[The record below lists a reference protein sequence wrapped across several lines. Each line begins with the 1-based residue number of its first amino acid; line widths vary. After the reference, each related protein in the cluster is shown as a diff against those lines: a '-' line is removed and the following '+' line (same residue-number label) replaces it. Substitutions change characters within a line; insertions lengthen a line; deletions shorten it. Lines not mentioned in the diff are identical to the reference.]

1 MIHFIRPQ
9 WLLAL
14 IPLALL
20 LYFLWRR
27 RAAVSAWQG
36 YIAPHLAGLLM
47 AGDNRIK
54 ANKGLWLLAASWFIA
69 TLALAGPAFDK
80 EPMPVFSAGGGRVL
94 VMDMSVSMFATDLVP
109 NRVTQAKFRA
119 TDLIEALPEGDTGL
133 IAYAG
138 DAFVISPL
146 TRDKST
152 LLNLLPSLS
161 PDIMPLL
168 GSSPAEGVAL
178 ARDLLVHGGH
188 PGGDIILM
196 TDGLDEVDAAD
207 IRRALKDSKLRLSV
221 YGFGTAQGAPMKL
234 PDGKLVRGNDD
245 ELVMP
250 RLDAAVLAKLASDER
265 GIWLPAGL
273 DGSDVKHLV
282 SWLDREGDAKETELS
297 GDSWQDLGPYIA
309 LLLLLPAL
317 ISFRRGILGALL
329 LCALLPAMPPS
340 AEASIWQTRDQ
351 SAMDAFK
358 EGKFADAASGFTRED
373 WKAAADYRA
382 GNFEA
387 ALDSFNK
394 DQSANGLYNQGNA
407 LMQLGKYDDA
417 ANRYAE
423 ALKKNPDLSAATQN
437 LALAKALAKALAEQQ
452 QQQNGNGENQDNKD
466 QNQEESQSQN
476 QEQNQEQSQQQNQSG
491 EQNQGDQSQ
500 QNGADQ
506 QNGNNQQ
513 GSSQADNQSGDNQA
527 ANQQDNSQKASG
539 DAKQQPDA
547 SADSAPKPSD
557 PSTESA
563 NSGADNANND
573 QAKQDAPMNADA
585 AQAAQQKDAQQPQQ
599 AAGQGLEANQADD
612 NQQAAQSASL
622 GDKQD
627 DSQGEQA
634 EVAVVDPSIKESDLP
649 PEMMRALK
657 AVNDDPAVLL
667 RNKMQLEYQIRRA
680 RGDHRKEKEKW

>member
-54 ANKGLWLLAASWFIA
+54 ASKGLWLLAASWFIA
-69 TLALAGPAFDK
+69 TLALAGPAFKK

-207 IRRALKDSKLRLSV
+207 IRRALKDSKLRLTV

-282 SWLDREGDAKETELS
+282 SWLDREGDAKETGLS

-317 ISFRRGILGALL
+317 VSFRRGILGALL

-358 EGKFADAASGFTRED
+358 DGNFKDAATGFERQD

-382 GNFEA
+382 GNYQA
-387 ALDSFNK
+387 ALDGFNK
-394 DQSANGLYNQGNA
+394 DQSATGLYNQGNA

-423 ALKKNPDLSAATQN
+423 ALKKDPN
-437 LALAKALAKALAEQQ
+437 LAAAKQNQALAKALAEQQ
-452 QQQNGNGENQDNKD
+452 KQQQQNDNGENQDNKD
-466 QNQEESQSQN
+466 QNKEESQSQ
-476 QEQNQEQSQQQNQSG
+476 EQNQQQNQSG

-500 QNGADQ
+500 QNSSEQ
-506 QNGNNQQ
+506 QNGSDQQ

-539 DAKQQPDA
+539 DAKQQHDA
-547 SADSAPKPSD
+547 SADPAPEPSD
-557 PSTESA
+557 TSTESA
-563 NSGADNANND
+563 DPGADNANND
-573 QAKQDAPMNADA
+573 QTKQDAPMNADA

-599 AAGQGLEANQADD
+599 AAGQGLEAKQAAEADD

-634 EVAVVDPSIKESDLP
+634 EVAVVDPSINESDLP

>member
-54 ANKGLWLLAASWFIA
+54 ASKGLWLLAASWFIA
-69 TLALAGPAFDK
+69 TLALAGPAFKK

-207 IRRALKDSKLRLSV
+207 IRRALKDSKLRLTV

-317 ISFRRGILGALL
+317 VSFRRGILGALL

-358 EGKFADAASGFTRED
+358 DGNFKDAASGFERQD

-382 GNFEA
+382 GNYQA
-387 ALDSFNK
+387 ALDGFNK
-394 DQSANGLYNQGNA
+394 DQSATGLYNQGNA

-423 ALKKNPDLSAATQN
+423 ALKKDPN
-437 LALAKALAKALAEQQ
+437 LAAAKQNQALAKALAEALAEQQKQ
-452 QQQNGNGENQDNKD
+452 QQQNDNGENQDNKD
-466 QNQEESQSQN
+466 QNKEESQSQ
-476 QEQNQEQSQQQNQSG
+476 EQNQQQNQSG

-500 QNGADQ
+500 QNSSEQ
-506 QNGNNQQ
+506 QNGSDQQ

-539 DAKQQPDA
+539 DAKQQHDA
-547 SADSAPKPSD
+547 SADPAPEPSD
-557 PSTESA
+557 TSTESA
-563 NSGADNANND
+563 DPGADNANND
-573 QAKQDAPMNADA
+573 QTKQDAPMNADA

-599 AAGQGLEANQADD
+599 AAGQGLEAKQAAEADD

-634 EVAVVDPSIKESDLP
+634 EVAVVDPSINESDLP

>member
-36 YIAPHLAGLLM
+36 YNAPHLPGLLM

-54 ANKGLWLLAASWFIA
+54 ANKSLWLLAASWFIA

-207 IRRALKDSKLRLSV
+207 IRRALKDSKLRLTV

-358 EGKFADAASGFTRED
+358 EGKFADAASGFARED

-387 ALDSFNK
+387 ALDGFNK

-437 LALAKALAKALAEQQ
+437 LALAKALAEQQ
-452 QQQNGNGENQDNKD
+452 QQQNGNGENQDNKE
-466 QNQEESQSQN
+466 QNKDESQSQN

-491 EQNQGDQSQ
+491 EQNQGDQNQ
-500 QNGADQ
+500 QNGSD
-506 QNGNNQQ
+506 QQ

-547 SADSAPKPSD
+547 SADSAPEPLD